1 MKTINVAT
9 VFSGIGSPEQALI
22 RLNCPHK
29 VLFACDNGEKEV
41 ELDYAK
47 ELAVIQSLGSPHE
60 KMQYVNDLYSVNSR
74 NSRMKSR

>member
-29 VLFACDNGEKEV
+29 VLFACDNGEREV

-47 ELAVIQSLGSPHE
+47 ELAVIQSLG